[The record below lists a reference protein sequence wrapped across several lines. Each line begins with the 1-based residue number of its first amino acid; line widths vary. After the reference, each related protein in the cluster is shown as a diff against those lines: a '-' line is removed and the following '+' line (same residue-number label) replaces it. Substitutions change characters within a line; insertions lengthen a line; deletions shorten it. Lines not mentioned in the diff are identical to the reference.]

1 MKKIFDSLLDASE
14 IVESVRI
21 LWDAPEFALSLAIHG
36 LLIGAVFALAAY
48 GLALVWGV
56 MNVKNLAQ
64 GDLVIIGGY
73 ITWYMAQLGIH
84 PLFGVPVA
92 FLFLWFLGGGLY
104 LFSISQSCQRY
115 CATRP
120 GTIAIVVILKVGVYL
135 NIRPDTVPFGNYIS
149 VACFAVLTLVLILSG
164 GFYGV
169 IIRHVITRD
178 LFTSLLATFGIAL
191 VIAQALN
198 LMFGSDTQTAESG
211 FETLYFWND
220 AIAIPMAKL
229 IALILAA
236 ILAGC
241 IIVFM
246 KRSRMGQAIR
256 ATAQDA
262 RAARVMGI
270 DTEKVYAFTF
280 SLNAAI
286 CGAAGALIVMIWV
299 IQPYFGITHSIR
311 SFVIVTAAGFGNLPG
326 VIAMGFGMGV
336 FEQFGGFVLGAEYQ
350 QALVVGLLIVVLIIR
365 QLLQSRQRQVV
376 SG

>member
-1 MKKIFDSLLDASE
+1 MDAILGNLQLLGQLP
-14 IVESVRI
+14 IVNLTLI
-21 LWDAPEFALSLAIHG
+21 IDG

-64 GDLVIIGGY
+64 GDLVIMGGY
-73 ITWYMAQLGIH
+73 ITWYMAEQGIH
-84 PLFGVPVA
+84 PLFGIPVA
-92 FLFLWFLGGGLY
+92 FVFMWG
-104 LFSISQSCQRY
+104 
-115 CATRP
+115 
-120 GTIAIVVILKVGVYL
+120 
-135 NIRPDTVPFGNYIS
+135 FGWLMYR
-149 VACFAVLTLVLILSG
+149 LIIT
-164 GFYGV
+164 Y
-169 IIRHVITRD
+169 VITRD
-178 LFTSLLATFGIAL
+178 LFTSLLATFGMAL
-191 VIAQALN
+191 VIQQVLN
-198 LMFGSDTQTAESG
+198 RLFGSDTQTADTG
-211 FETLYFWND
+211 FDTLYFFD
-220 AIAIPMAKL
+220 SMVALPIAKL
-229 IALILAA
+229 IAFFMAA

-241 IIVFM
+241 VILFM

-270 DTEKVYAFTF
+270 DTEKVYSFTF

-286 CGAAGALIVMIWV
+286 CGAAGAMIVLIWV
-299 IQPYFGITHSIR
+299 IQPYYGITHSIR

-336 FEQFGGFVLGAEYQ
+336 FEQYGGFVLGAEFQ
-350 QALVVGLLIVVLIIR
+350 QAIVVGLLIVVLIIR

>member
-1 MKKIFDSLLDASE
+1 MDAILGNLQLLGQLP
-14 IVESVRI
+14 IVNLTLI
-21 LWDAPEFALSLAIHG
+21 IDG

-64 GDLVIIGGY
+64 GDLVIMGGY
-73 ITWYMAQLGIH
+73 ITWYMAEQEIH
-84 PLFGVPVA
+84 PLFGIPVA
-92 FLFLWFLGGGLY
+92 FVFMWG
-104 LFSISQSCQRY
+104 
-115 CATRP
+115 
-120 GTIAIVVILKVGVYL
+120 
-135 NIRPDTVPFGNYIS
+135 FGWLMYR
-149 VACFAVLTLVLILSG
+149 LIIT
-164 GFYGV
+164 Y
-169 IIRHVITRD
+169 VITRD
-178 LFTSLLATFGIAL
+178 LFTSLLATFGMAL
-191 VIAQALN
+191 VIQQVLN
-198 LMFGSDTQTAESG
+198 RLFGSDTQTADTG
-211 FETLYFWND
+211 FDTLYFFD
-220 AIAIPMAKL
+220 SMVALPIAKL
-229 IALILAA
+229 IAFFMAA

-241 IIVFM
+241 VILFM

-270 DTEKVYAFTF
+270 DTEKVYSFTF

-286 CGAAGALIVMIWV
+286 CGAAGAMIVLIWL

-336 FEQFGGFVLGAEYQ
+336 FEQYGGFVLGAEFQ
-350 QALVVGLLIVVLIIR
+350 QAIVVGLLIVVLIIR